1 MWIKVHA
8 DGKRFS
14 LPIPNACLDIGLRIA
29 ARSLS
34 GREDIP
40 LTEAQIRLIARELR
54 NARRDYGHLT
64 LVDVETADGDI
75 VKIVL

>member
-14 LPIPNACLDIGLRIA
+14 LPIPNACLEIGLRIA
-29 ARSLS
+29 
-34 GREDIP
+34 GRTLAGKEDFP
-40 LTEAQIRLIARELR
+40 LTEAQLRMLAKGLRE
-54 NARRDYGHLT
+54 ARRDYGHLT
-64 LVDVETADGDI
+64 LVDVETADGEI

>member
-14 LPIPNACLDIGLRIA
+14 LPIPNACLEIGLRIA
-29 ARSLS
+29 GRTLA
-34 GREDIP
+34 GREDFP
-40 LTEAQIRLIARELR
+40 LTETQLRLLANGLRE
-54 NARRDYGHLT
+54 ARRDFGRLT
-64 LVDVETADGDI
+64 LVDVETADGEI

>member
-14 LPIPNACLDIGLRIA
+14 LPIPNACMEIGLRIA
-29 ARSLS
+29 GRTLA
-34 GREDIP
+34 GREDFP
-40 LTEAQIRLIARELR
+40 LTEAQLRMLAKGLRE
-54 NARRDYGHLT
+54 ARRDYGHLV
-64 LVDVETADGDI
+64 LVDVETVDGDI

>member
-14 LPIPNACLDIGLRIA
+14 LPIPTACLESGIRIA
-29 ARSLS
+29 GRTLA
-34 GREDIP
+34 GREEFP
-40 LTEAQIRLIARELR
+40 LTEAQRRLLAKGLR
-54 NARRDYGHLT
+54 DARRDFGRLT
-64 LVDVETADGDI
+64 LVDVETADGEI

>member
-29 ARSLS
+29 ARNLS
-34 GREDIP
+34 GREDFP
-40 LTEAQIRLIARELR
+40 LTEEQLRLLARELR
-54 NARRDYGHLT
+54 NARKIHGRMT
-64 LVDVETADGDI
+64 LVDVETAEGET

>member
-29 ARSLS
+29 ARSLA

-40 LTEAQIRLIARELR
+40 LTEEQMRLIARELR
-54 NARRDYGHLT
+54 NARKIHGRMT
-64 LVDVETADGDI
+64 LVDVETADGEI